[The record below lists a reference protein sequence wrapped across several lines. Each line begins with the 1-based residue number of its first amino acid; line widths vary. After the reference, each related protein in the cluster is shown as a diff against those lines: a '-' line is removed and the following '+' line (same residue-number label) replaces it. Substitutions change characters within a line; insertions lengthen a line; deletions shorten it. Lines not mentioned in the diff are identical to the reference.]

1 MEHRSGLH
9 HSHRSPPSVT
19 VSTCEDSQ
27 NQMPALLEDD
37 SEEIFCCD
45 PNPTEERTVAEIH
58 REAVMQARLE
68 ARSMAQATSDQAVDV
83 AAAERLHS
91 FSIVAGCR
99 NSDLPSVHGVAVP
112 TAANLPGRDHSVPRT
127 RRRSC
132 SLDAASSLLSV
143 SPIEAH
149 LGRCSPT
156 PDGNSLFLDA
166 NSTPWLDSDERVEQ
180 SIPSPIDPVT
190 WQASNVPRRRANTY
204 SGGAVHL
211 GKRLSDL
218 VLTSPTKSLSKPLEA
233 EAERNIDPS
242 YDHHQHE
249 STNSN
254 GADSGDNSIS
264 SSDASLASH
273 ADVDYSRLQVVGC
286 ETGVGAADLEEAS
299 AILTQALVMRMD
311 YMEQSAQPFCN
322 TTERVLN
329 SKQRAAGD
337 GRGRQTSSSSS
348 SRAPSPPPP
357 LPIPPKFED
366 IEVPEVDS
374 TVKYGVPVPQDGV
387 VRLVNQETGEE
398 IQNLKQPNWKTFIE
412 DFNVLLALSVH
423 GPVKS
428 FAFRRLS
435 YLGLR
440 YEMHSLLNEG
450 REVASAKRCPHRDF
464 YNVRKVDTHVHA
476 ASWMN
481 HKHLLRFMK
490 KRAREDKDTPVCQDA
505 DGKPMTLG
513 EVFTSLNLTPHHLSV
528 DMLDV
533 HADRNTFHRFD
544 KFNLKYNPV
553 GQSRFREIFL
563 KTDNY
568 IEGKFFAQLLRE
580 VIDDL
585 EDSKYQMAE
594 PRVSIYGRSRDEW
607 SKLAKWAVANKLAS
621 PNIRYLIQIPRLY
634 NVYHAKGQVKN
645 FQEMLDNIFMP
656 LFEATLDPHSQPE
669 LFKFLTEVAGFDSV
683 DDESKVETGHL
694 SLETPKPADWSSD
707 ANPPYAYYL
716 YYMYANI
723 TALNNLRKLLGYNVF
738 TLRPH
743 CGEAGPVHHLAAAFL
758 LSANISHGLL
768 LRKVPA
774 LQYLYYLAQIG
785 VAMSPLSNNSLFLD
799 YHRSPLPEFR
809 ARGLQVSLST
819 DDPLMFHFTKEPLI
833 EEYSIAAQV
842 WKLSSAD
849 MAELARNSV
858 LMSGFQHQVKQH
870 WLGRYYDKEGV
881 DGNDI
886 RCTNLPDIRVAYRH
900 ETLLEELQLLCN
912 AITDPGIS
920 PH

>member
-1 MEHRSGLH
+1 MNGVRPKSPSAPLDMDIRNESQVKSASADGFHDSTSSRRSWLGSEKVAKVRERLYQYQSTVDETCPRPANSASDKPPASVFTDFCAVSPDGVAGRGAFMLFNDPNALTCPVDGLSFAAFSPVARDPPGAIGLH
-9 HSHRSPPSVT
+9 Q
-19 VSTCEDSQ
+19 EDV
-27 NQMPALLEDD
+27 L
-37 SEEIFCCD
+37 
-45 PNPTEERTVAEIH
+45 
-58 REAVMQARLE
+58 QARLSPITTSTGG
-68 ARSMAQATSDQAVDV
+68 ARSRS
-83 AAAERLHS
+83 
-91 FSIVAGCR
+91 
-99 NSDLPSVHGVAVP
+99 LPRQP
-112 TAANLPGRDHSVPRT
+112 TYMEFGSYED
-127 RRRSC
+127 
-132 SLDAASSLLSV
+132 SLDFQRITVAKAD
-143 SPIEAH
+143 
-149 LGRCSPT
+149 T
-156 PDGNSLFLDA
+156 F
-166 NSTPWLDSDERVEQ
+166 DE
-180 SIPSPIDPVT
+180 
-190 WQASNVPRRRANTY
+190 
-204 SGGAVHL
+204 
-211 GKRLSDL
+211 
-218 VLTSPTKSLSKPLEA
+218 
-233 EAERNIDPS
+233 
-242 YDHHQHE
+242 
-249 STNSN
+249 
-254 GADSGDNSIS
+254 
-264 SSDASLASH
+264 
-273 ADVDYSRLQVVGC
+273 
-286 ETGVGAADLEEAS
+286 VGAADLEEAS